1 MPKINAN
8 SLRILSFFS
17 LAFDAFGDILQ
28 PQKSGSLNPAP
39 PGPVQSN
46 SNSNS
51 MLSMMN
57 NINNNNLNSNKQS
70 TILKGDLDSTLAN
83 LALNLDLK
91 PKKMPTKY

>member
-1 MPKINAN
+1 
-8 SLRILSFFS
+8 
-17 LAFDAFGDILQ
+17 
-28 PQKSGSLNPAP
+28 
-39 PGPVQSN
+39 
-46 SNSNS
+46 

-57 NINNNNLNSNKQS
+57 NLNNNNLNSNKQS